1 MVINR
6 NLSNFGAL
14 LIGALMVSAVPTAG
28 RAQSETGDYPP
39 VEPLTYGGPFSLVDH
54 TGKAVTD
61 DDFRGEYMLITF
73 GYTHCPDVCPTGLQK
88 MALTLDALG
97 EAARRVRPI
106 FITIDPKRDTVET
119 LADYVPVFHPR
130 LVGLTGTPRQ
140 VHEAAKAYLVH
151 YSIFEYKGEILVDHT
166 ASTYLAGPD
175 GRFLEEFAYGT
186 DPEEMAAKILHFM
199 REAQITRDGANE
211 G

>member
-1 MVINR
+1 MDG
-6 NLSNFGAL
+6 NFKSVGTAL
-14 LIGALMVSAVPTAG
+14 FSAVLVCVLSTAG
-28 RAQSETGDYPP
+28 RAQSETGEYPP

-54 TGKAVTD
+54 TGRAVTD
-61 DDFRGEYMLITF
+61 GDFRGEYMLITF
-73 GYTHCPDVCPTGLQK
+73 GYTHCPDVCPTGLQN

-97 EAARRVRPI
+97 KAAERVRPI

-140 VHEAAKAYLVH
+140 VHEAAKAYQVH
-151 YSIFEYKGEILVDHT
+151 YSILEYKGEILVDHT
-166 ASTYLAGPD
+166 ASTYLTGPD
-175 GRFLEEFAYGT
+175 GHFLEEFAYGT
-186 DPEEMAAKILHFM
+186 DPEKMAAKIREFM
-199 REAQITRDGANE
+199 HEEQLTTGGANA